1 MDDGLLD
8 FGLDSQ
14 CFTKDLCFPKYT
26 LVDQQQ
32 FYLRPNWKEN
42 WGNKSWITADNG
54 SPPRKQCI
62 SELRINIACRIAKQH
77 NDFLNE
83 ILWGKSFCG
92 SKFCRINNYNFDKNY
107 MKYYEQL
114 LFFII
119 DYELKSWS
127 IAIKND
133 KVYLSH
139 QWSWTLTVKEK
150 INLAL

>member
-1 MDDGLLD
+1 MIL
-8 FGLDSQ
+8 S
-14 CFTKDLCFPKYT
+14 
-26 LVDQQQ
+26 
-32 FYLRPNWKEN
+32 
-42 WGNKSWITADNG
+42 
-54 SPPRKQCI
+54 
-62 SELRINIACRIAKQH
+62 
-77 NDFLNE
+77 E
-83 ILWGKSFCG
+83 ILWGKSFFGSIFCG
-92 SKFCRINNYNFDKNY
+92 INNYNFDKNY

-150 INLAL
+150 MNLALC